1 MTLFYGFPN
10 VENKLDSWKLLRSM
24 KPLELA
30 PWIYLGDFNQI
41 LTQEEK
47 WGKCQSNL
55 QHMMEFN
62 RVFTNLDL
70 YYLVCVGHRFTWS
83 NIRQG
88 DKNIQK
94 RLDRAMA
101 NTLQRASWVDSVV
114 STLPRHKLDHNLILV
129 ECYDFSSGLNIR

>member
-62 RVFTNLDL
+62 RVLTNLDL
-70 YYLVCVGHRFTWS
+70 YYLGCVGHRFTWS

-101 NTLQRASWVDSVV
+101 NTLRRASWVDSVV